1 MSLDLSALFE
11 GFDIAAV
18 LSGILELVMGLLGGL
33 GA

>member
-1 MSLDLSALFE
+1 MSLDFSAIFE

-18 LSGILELVMGLLGGL
+18 LAGLLELVMGLLGGL

>member
-1 MSLDLSALFE
+1 MGLDFSAMFE

-18 LSGILELVMGLLGGL
+18 LGGILELIMGLLGL